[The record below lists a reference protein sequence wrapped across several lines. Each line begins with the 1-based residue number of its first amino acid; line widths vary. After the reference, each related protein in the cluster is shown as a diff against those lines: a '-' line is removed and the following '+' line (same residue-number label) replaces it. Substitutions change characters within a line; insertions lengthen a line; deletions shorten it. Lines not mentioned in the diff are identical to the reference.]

1 MTILVTI
8 CGVISTLYTFYYLFT
23 SFAGLLLRPRESAPE
38 RPAKHRLA
46 AVIPARNEAAV
57 IGKLVESLMAQ
68 DYPRELFDVYVVPNN
83 SQDDTEAVALAAGAT
98 ILRVDGPVRA
108 KGDVLRGAFAQ
119 LSATGRYDAY
129 CVFDA
134 DNLADRGF
142 FRAVNNALEAGWQ
155 VGQGYR
161 DTKNPFDSWVS
172 GSLAAFYW
180 FLSRFYNESRW
191 RLGMSCH
198 LNGTGTMVSDAVI
211 RRFGWDTHTL
221 TEDQEFTALCALN
234 GVKIAW
240 MPNARVYDEQTNH
253 FWTSCV
259 QRRRW
264 TAGSMQCLRRYLPRL
279 LKKHSAATLDMSMLF
294 TGNLLCIVGL
304 VPAVG
309 TALGWLPFFI
319 SHPWRILALALLL
332 TVYYFAC
339 VGAAAVLYRAENKL
353 NRRGLKGVFGF
364 PVFMVTWMPVNIF
377 ACLTPP
383 PHWREVRHT
392 RGIDRP
398 DNRPGHE
405 TEP

>member
-1 MTILVTI
+1 MTIFVTI
-8 CGVISTLYTFYYLFT
+8 CSVICTLFTLYYLFT
-23 SFAGLLLRPRESAPE
+23 SFGGLLLRRH
-38 RPAKHRLA
+38 RPIPHAEAKHRLA

-57 IGKLVESLMAQ
+57 IGKLIDSLMAQ
-68 DYPRELFDVYVVPNN
+68 DYPRELFDIYVVANN
-83 SQDDTEAVALAAGAT
+83 CEDDTEAVAVAAGAKP
-98 ILRVDGPVRA
+98 LRVEGPIRS

-142 FRAVNNALEAGWQ
+142 FQAVNNALSAGHL

-172 GSLAAFYW
+172 GSLTAWFW
-180 FLSRFYNESRW
+180 FLSRFYNESRA

-211 RRFGWDTHTL
+211 RRIGWDTHSL
-221 TEDQEFTALCALN
+221 VEDQEFTALCALN
-234 GVKIAW
+234 DIRICF
-240 MPNARVYDEQTNH
+240 MPEARIYDEQTNG

-264 TAGSMQCLRRYLPRL
+264 TAGSMQCMRRYTLRL
-279 LKKHSAATLDMSMLF
+279 LKKHTVASLDMAMLF
-294 TGNLLCIVGL
+294 VGNLMCILGL

-309 TALGWLPFFI
+309 TALGLLPFFI
-319 SHPWRILALALLL
+319 SHPWRILALVLVLAF
-332 TVYYFAC
+332 YYLAC
-339 VGAAAVLYRAENKL
+339 CGAAAVLYHAEGKL
-353 NRRGLKGVFGF
+353 NRRAIKAVVGF
-364 PVFMVTWMPVNIF
+364 PAFMLTWMAVNIY

-383 PHWREVRHT
+383 PHWREIRHT
-392 RGIDRP
+392 RSIDRP
-398 DNRPGHE
+398 DNEAPE
-405 TEP
+405 A